1 MTRYASGSLL
11 LPPSVFPWCV
21 TYLSRI
27 QARTEAGGDTVSHD
41 VDEVGYKLP
50 DLQPFDH
57 LKRDG
62 PDAQNPE
69 TVPGKGFG
77 LRQFCPTV
85 RAEPGF
91 RTIPVHSWGSPPAVF
106 RGILPGA
113 SKILS
118 PKARAIYFRKC
129 RDLRGSRST
138 AGAARSAVTFQERCT
153 WTKERSWISL
163 LKAYMR
169 GGT

>member
-1 MTRYASGSLL
+1 MRPAAFL
-11 LPPSVFPWCV
+11 LPPSMFPWCV

-27 QARTEAGGDTVSHD
+27 QARTEAGGDPVSPYLY
-41 VDEVGYKLP
+41 EVGYKLM
-50 DLQPFDH
+50 DLLHFDH
-57 LKRDG
+57 MKRDG
-62 PDAQNPE
+62 PDARSPE

-85 RAEPGF
+85 RVEPGF

-118 PKARAIYFRKC
+118 PKARSIYFRKC
-129 RDLRGSRST
+129 RDLRGSRSA
-138 AGAARSAVTFQERCT
+138 AGLPAQPSLFRRGAHGRKRDPGSAC
-153 WTKERSWISL
+153 
-163 LKAYMR
+163 
-169 GGT
+169 